1 MGKTPALVIL
11 ATLQLAAEPRPEDA
25 VKQEEMKLAGTWEL
39 TEAVGGGKPAPPGK
53 VKGVTAVFSGGKMSL
68 VLPGDEPKREFTFK
82 LDPAAT
88 PKAIDL
94 TALDGGFK
102 GKTNPAIYQL
112 EGDTLKLCMRNE
124 PTKERPAKLASPEG
138 SDLIL
143 MTFKKRKR

>member
-1 MGKTPALVIL
+1 VYVRSACLLVL
-11 ATLQLAAEPRPEDA
+11 AFFVTAGLVQGDDAQKERERLQ
-25 VKQEEMKLAGTWEL
+25 GTWEL
-39 TEAVGGGKPAPPGK
+39 TGAVGGGKPVPPEK
-53 VKGVTAVFSGGKMSL
+53 VKGVRVVFSGEQMSL
-68 VLPGDEPKREFTFK
+68 VSPGDEPKREFTFK
-82 LDPAAT
+82 LDPTAK

-102 GKTNPAIYQL
+102 GKTNPGIYQL

-143 MTFKKRKR
+143 MTLKKRKR